1 MLGYKLFVYFTPCWF
16 SLYFCESLLST
27 VKTKDVFTL
36 LEGLHTKPYC
46 NIQSFVLNTRSHM
59 MYLGGHSLVFSPL
72 GLAIARPR
80 GLNTSS
86 CPPKYIM

>member
-16 SLYFCESLLST
+16 SLYFCKSLLST

-36 LEGLHTKPYC
+36 LGGLHTKPYC

-59 MYLGGHSLVFSPL
+59 MYLGGAFASIQP
-72 GLAIARPR
+72 PR
-80 GLNTSS
+80 TRYRSS
-86 CPPKYIM
+86 SGIEY